1 MKNKTVTLT
10 ETAVLIAII
19 LLMAF
24 TSIGYLRIGPLSL
37 SLITIPVAVG
47 AVIIS
52 PAAGALLGLVFG
64 ITSFIQCFTGDPFGA
79 ALLTINPFL
88 TFLVCIPTRTLAGFL
103 SGLLFRGIRKKFH
116 APAYYIGS
124 FAMAFFN
131 TAFFMTILVVCFW
144 NAPVVQNWSQS
155 LGVLN
160 PLVFILASVSVNAVI
175 EWAATAVIGGSVGLA
190 LSKAFGRRET
200 LK

>member
-103 SGLLFRGIRKKFH
+103 SGLLFRGIRKKLH

-124 FAMAFFN
+124 FAMAFLN
-131 TAFFMTILVVCFW
+131 TAFFMTVLVLCFW
-144 NAPVVQNWSQS
+144 NAPVVQTWSQS